1 MRLRLTNTNEI
12 WKCSSVHNQQGDR
25 RHEDGDEWHDDAANY
40 RYFILM
46 RLAED

>member
-1 MRLRLTNTNEI
+1 MRYGNAPVSIISRATGGTTI
-12 WKCSSVHNQQGDR
+12 
-25 RHEDGDEWHDDAANY
+25 GDERHDDAANY

>member
-1 MRLRLTNTNEI
+1 MRYGNAPV
-12 WKCSSVHNQQGDR
+12 SVISKATGGTTTD
-25 RHEDGDEWHDDAANY
+25 DGNKRQDDAANY